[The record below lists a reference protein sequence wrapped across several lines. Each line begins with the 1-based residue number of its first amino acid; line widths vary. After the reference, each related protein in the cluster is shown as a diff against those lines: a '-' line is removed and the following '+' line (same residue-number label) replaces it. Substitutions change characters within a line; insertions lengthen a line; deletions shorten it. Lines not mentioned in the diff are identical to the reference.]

1 MLIGDLA
8 HRGAQLWGDRV
19 AFTWESRT
27 RTYAEVADR
36 TARLATVL
44 ADAGVEEGT
53 RIAALSTNDPDV
65 IELCFAASLLG
76 AVVVPLNARLLE
88 DEHRFQ
94 IEDAGVTHALI
105 HPSLAGLAD
114 DSGLAARHAWFLG
127 SALDA
132 VVAAADP
139 RPPSAPRPPDDGA
152 LLHLCTSGTTRQP
165 KGCLLSQRA
174 WLASDAKWPTPWASA
189 RTTACSPCPI
199 RARRRLRS
207 RAHASHDGCPSRDPG
222 VRRR

>member
-36 TARLATVL
+36 TARLASVL

-53 RIAALSTNDPDV
+53 RIATLSTNDPDV

-76 AVVVPLNARLLE
+76 AVVVPLNVRLLG
-88 DEHRFQ
+88 DELRFQ
-94 IEDAGVTHALI
+94 IEDAGVTHALV
-105 HPSLAGLAD
+105 HPSLAGLAE
-114 DSGLAARHAWFLG
+114 DSGVAARHAWFLG

-132 VVAAADP
+132 VLAAADP
-139 RPPSAPRPPDDGA
+139 RPPSAPARPMTAPSST
-152 LLHLCTSGTTRQP
+152 CTRRVRQD
-165 KGCLLSQRA
+165 SRRA
-174 WLASDAKWPTPWASA
+174 ACSRSAPGWPRTPTWPTPWASA
-189 RTTACSPCPI
+189 RTTACSPCSHSPT
-199 RARRRLRS
+199 S
-207 RAHASHDGCPSRDPG
+207 PASVSPSRISRWVPES
-222 VRRR
+222 